1 MLTLP
6 LPPLQKLLDRLALKQ
21 SQEQNRENVTGV
33 LSNPTTL
40 RGSLPRP
47 LSRKAGFSNRFAL
60 CDLICLD
67 FMSTL
72 EDKGRKNK
80 TGKKTPE
87 NRKPTGIMLVIIQL
101 LLLSPESLILFTLKI
116 FEPVDFYF
124 VQYI

>member
-47 LSRKAGFSNRFAL
+47 LSRKAGFSNSFAL

-80 TGKKTPE
+80 TEKK
-87 NRKPTGIMLVIIQL
+87 KKQKTGNPL
-101 LLLSPESLILFTLKI
+101 ESC
-116 FEPVDFYF
+116 
-124 VQYI
+124 